1 MLLPAAISDYLG
13 GLASTVYAG
22 DINAATTDELP
33 TISISISGGGVR
45 AALYGAG
52 VLRALDG
59 RESTS
64 APGTGGLLQA
74 ATYMSALSGY
84 VPLSSS
90 CAIFADNWTQWI
102 VDALVVGP
110 ARLPQARRPRSRQ
123 QRRQNGGMG
132 PRQGH
137 IRPRDPQPA
146 EGLCGGDLRRPHREA
161 LGGVPRHV
169 CRLLQ
174 PCALVSLSPWNDER
188 QLLHQGRTQ
197 PRRRPHLLVCHVPP
211 CVPEPPCAL
220 PHHRWRC
227 VFCQPIPWRRWI
239 RSSHPHGLRGE

>member
-1 MLLPAAISDYLG
+1 
-13 GLASTVYAG
+13 
-22 DINAATTDELP
+22 
-33 TISISISGGGVR
+33 
-45 AALYGAG
+45 
-52 VLRALDG
+52 
-59 RESTS
+59 
-64 APGTGGLLQA
+64 
-74 ATYMSALSGY
+74 MSALSGY

-110 ARLPQARRPRSRQ
+110 ARLSQAGRPRSRQ
-123 QRRQNGGMG
+123 RRRRNGGMG

-161 LGGVPRHV
+161 LGGVRSLLW
-169 CRLLQ
+169 RLLGES
-174 PCALVSLSPWNDER
+174 LVLPLPPRNDER
-188 QLLHQGRTQ
+188 QLLHQGRAE

-211 CVPEPPCAL
+211 CVPEPPRTL

-227 VFCQPIPWRRWI
+227 VLCQPIPWRCWI
-239 RSSHPHGLRGE
+239 RSSHPHRLRGE